1 MASQGRFDQRGRVA
15 YRSLEWEHGGRFPWR
30 DWMTCNALRERDNL
44 GIIVTRLSHN
54 CNTWLL
60 KSGGHSGWLL
70 WRLDVRVV
78 RDHGC
83 GWPRATTKEKDQKL
97 MIRNKLCLFVLG
109 GLFAFAAA
117 GVRADDSALLD
128 VLVRK
133 GILTQKEADKL
144 AAEVSKEPVTTAPQG
159 PNIKIGDWV
168 QELDLYGDIRFRDYY
183 QTYEQQ
189 LPKPTGDPTYDE
201 NIQRQRIRFRLRLD
215 ATFKLADNFFGGVEL
230 STSDN
235 KDGSTT
241 NATYTSGFDNYN
253 IYISRAFIG
262 WAPVD
267 GLTFVVGKQNNPF
280 YTTELNWAPDVGPTG
295 IVERV
300 DFHRL
305 FGWDAGG
312 EPAGYSKDGKTPP
325 PAPAPTGFPLDV
337 SLIAGQFIFYNNNA
351 DSSESFD
358 KTDAFM
364 FDTQLLTKLKLF
376 GGNLAVTFGPQVQIW
391 NDAGLGPTGV
401 LANGQPN
408 PATAPNTTAPS
419 GTGAYATLNNANP
432 FPVSTRDEFYLQ
444 APGDITFKIA
454 GIPVSLY
461 WDTTYNVW
469 GPQRFSEVYGP
480 LFSTVTFAK
489 GSTTPIFSHPV
500 TPTFADYFGW
510 LAGIKIGQNKHA
522 GDISFLVDY
531 RQLGLAAADPNI
543 NTDDFGESY
552 LNQVGWRGSI
562 ALNLTDFV
570 VLQVTGWFTNNLD
583 RNLYGGYA
591 TSPSAFPIANAN
603 ASTVIAVDLGVK
615 F

>member
-1 MASQGRFDQRGRVA
+1 
-15 YRSLEWEHGGRFPWR
+15 
-30 DWMTCNALRERDNL
+30 
-44 GIIVTRLSHN
+44 
-54 CNTWLL
+54 
-60 KSGGHSGWLL
+60 
-70 WRLDVRVV
+70 
-78 RDHGC
+78 
-83 GWPRATTKEKDQKL
+83 

-109 GLFAFAAA
+109 SVFAFAAA

-189 LPKPTGDPTYDE
+189 LPKPPGDPNYDE

-235 KDGSTT
+235 RDGSTT

-262 WAPVD
+262 WAPLD
-267 GLTFVVGKQNNPF
+267 GMTFVVGKQNNPF

-295 IVERV
+295 IVERF

-325 PAPAPTGFPLDV
+325 PAAEPGGFPLDV

-351 DSSESFD
+351 DSSYSFD
-358 KTDAFM
+358 KTDSFM

-376 GGNLAVTFGPQVQIW
+376 GGNAWITFGPQVQIW

-408 PATAPNTTAPS
+408 PATSLTA
-419 GTGAYATLNNANP
+419 TNGAGNYGSLNNAAP

-444 APGDITFKIA
+444 APGEIGFKIA
-454 GIPVSLY
+454 GIPVSIY
-461 WDTTYNVW
+461 WDTSYNVW

-480 LFSTVTFAK
+480 LYSQVSYTGTAATGYTAHFSNQ
-489 GSTTPIFSHPV
+489 V
-500 TPTFADYFGW
+500 TPTFQDYFAW
-510 LAGIKIGQNKHA
+510 LAGIKVGQNKHA
-522 GDISFLVDY
+522 GDISLLVDY
-531 RQLGLAAADPNI
+531 RQIGLASVDPNI
-543 NTDDFGESY
+543 NSDDFNESY
-552 LNQVGWRGSI
+552 LNAVGWRVSLAI
-562 ALNLTDFV
+562 NVTDFA
-570 VLQVTGWFTNNLD
+570 VLQFTGWFANNLD

-591 TSPSAFPIANAN
+591 TSPSPYPLANAN
-603 ASTVIAVDLGVK
+603 TSTVIAVDFGVK